1 MSYFSL
7 ILFSMNSFDG
17 PLPEGIA
24 NPQFVS
30 VNVSLNNFSGSLPI
44 SLGGIKCLQSLD
56 LSHNKFTGPIPTS
69 FTNLSELT
77 KFNISYNPLWTGVA
91 PCGGQ
96 FSTFEE
102 DSYIGF
108 DLLYF
113 QHLPN
118 MRTNST
124 NSWPCKLMKG
134 RPDLVMTNPSVHINS
149 QKPRTI
155 MLAVS
160 IIATVVILICG
171 FLTLSMRKK
180 VSRSNPVELEFI
192 LLK

>member
-1 MSYFSL
+1 M
-7 ILFSMNSFDG
+7 
-17 PLPEGIA
+17 
-24 NPQFVS
+24 V
-30 VNVSLNNFSGSLPI
+30 
-44 SLGGIKCLQSLD
+44 
-56 LSHNKFTGPIPTS
+56 T
-69 FTNLSELT
+69 LT

-91 PCGGQ
+91 PRGGK

-102 DSYIGF
+102 YSYIGV
-108 DLLYF
+108 DLHCF

-124 NSWPCKLMKG
+124 NSRPCGLMKG

-155 MLAVS
+155 MLAVFV
-160 IIATVVILICG
+160 IATAVILICG